1 MSLSQ
6 QHFSLDPSQLTML
19 QIQSVIQN
27 ILAMLRLAS
36 DVYEP
41 LREEKFSIPDTWL
54 VLKNNNRL

>member
-6 QHFSLDPSQLTML
+6 QLFSLDQSQLTML

-36 DVYEP
+36 DVFEP

-54 VLKNNNRL
+54 VLKNKNRL